1 MAQHKAPTAI
11 TIAPTTDKSGLA
23 LFVDRYWKLGAV
35 VAVAFTAVV
44 LWNASREQRQREHQ
58 ITGWSELLAIAK
70 PDGGDGQ
77 PGSPADIRSVAERVH
92 TTDAAAWGLFMAA
105 KGAAEKRDYDF
116 ALSTLAALKA
126 GYPDHALLTEQLPLG
141 KDGALMSSFALLEQ
155 RVKAQQAWV
164 ASHPGLFA
172 NPEPPADAPR
182 VRLNTDKGAITIL
195 LYPNLAP
202 KHVENFLKLCR
213 EGYYNGTKFHAVR
226 RGSWIRGG
234 DPNSKEAD
242 TAKWGEGGPGYGID
256 TETNE
261 LRHFSGY
268 LSMWKKP
275 GETQS
280 SGSQFV
286 LTTGDVHALDA
297 QQVVF
302 GKITDGMQTATQIE
316 ASPLTPGTERP
327 QDASTIQSVEVL

>member
-11 TIAPTTDKSGLA
+11 TIAPTSEKSGFA
-23 LFVDRYWKLGAV
+23 LFVDRYWKLGAA

-44 LWNASREQRQREHQ
+44 LWNASREEKAREHQ
-58 ITGWSELLAIAK
+58 ISGWSELLAVAK
-70 PDGGDGQ
+70 PDGGSGQ
-77 PGSPADIRSVAERVH
+77 PGSPADIRAVAERVK

-105 KGAAEKRDYDF
+105 KGAMEKRDYDL
-116 ALSTLAALKA
+116 ALSSLDALKA
-126 GYPDHALLTEQLPLG
+126 GYPDHALLKDQLPLG
-141 KDGALMSSFALLEQ
+141 KDGALTTSFALLEQ
-155 RVKAQQAWV
+155 RIRAQKEWA
-164 ASHPGLFA
+164 AAHPGLFT

-182 VRLNTDKGAITIL
+182 VRINTDKGALTIL

-213 EGYYNGTKFHAVR
+213 EGYYTGTKFHSVR

-234 DPNSKEAD
+234 DPSTREAD

-256 TETNE
+256 AEPND

-280 SGSQFV
+280 SGSQFT
-286 LTTGDVHALDA
+286 LTTGDAHALDG

-302 GKITDGMQTATQIE
+302 GKVVDGMDTATKIE
-316 ASPLTPGTERP
+316 ASPLTPSTDRP
-327 QDASTIQSVEVL
+327 QDPTTIQSVEVL